1 MRRSSEGVQIIRN
14 HPENASR
21 AYSPTL
27 YVAIFS
33 FIAFTFV
40 GKVFILR
47 GLWVKA
53 TSCRVSS
60 KVLPEVKA
68 KGAVAFTRK
77 RLSFRRLQRM
87 VKE

>member
-1 MRRSSEGVQIIRN
+1 M
-14 HPENASR
+14 
-21 AYSPTL
+21 L
-27 YVAIFS
+27 LFFS

-47 GLWVKA
+47 GLWGKA
-53 TSCRVSS
+53 TSRRVSS

-68 KGAVAFTRK
+68 KRAVAFTCK

>member
-1 MRRSSEGVQIIRN
+1 MRACKSSEIIQKM
-14 HPENASR
+14 PR
-21 AYSPTL
+21 ARILLHYML
-27 YVAIFS
+27 LFFS

-68 KGAVAFTRK
+68 KGTVAFTRK

>member
-1 MRRSSEGVQIIRN
+1 MRACKSSEIIRKM
-14 HPENASR
+14 HR
-21 AYSPTL
+21 ARILSTL
-27 YVAIFS
+27 YVAVFS

-68 KGAVAFTRK
+68 KGTVAFTRK
-77 RLSFRRLQRM
+77 RLFFKRLQRM

>member
-1 MRRSSEGVQIIRN
+1 MRACKSSEIIRKM
-14 HPENASR
+14 PR
-21 AYSPTL
+21 ARILLHYKL
-27 YVAIFS
+27 LFFS
-33 FIAFTFV
+33 FIAFIFV

>member
-1 MRRSSEGVQIIRN
+1 MRACKSSEIIRKM
-14 HPENASR
+14 SR
-21 AYSPTL
+21 TRILLHYML
-27 YVAIFS
+27 LFFS